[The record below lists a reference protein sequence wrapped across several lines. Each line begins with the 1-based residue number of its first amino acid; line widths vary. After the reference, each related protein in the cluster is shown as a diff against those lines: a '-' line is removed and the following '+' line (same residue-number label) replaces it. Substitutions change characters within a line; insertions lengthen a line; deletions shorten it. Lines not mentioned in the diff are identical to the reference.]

1 MNTKF
6 PPIPLLTPQVPDL
19 KALTPYFVEIDKNRY
34 YSNFGPLVK
43 KLETRLTERF
53 QPHIQTPVHV
63 VTTSSATLG
72 LELALASLDL
82 PKGARVLVPAL
93 TFVATLT
100 AVIHAGYVPVVTDIN
115 EQNWLLTPEIA
126 EQAIQQTQ
134 AQVILAVATF
144 GQPQD
149 TKAWAR
155 LQEKLGVH
163 VIIDAAG
170 AFGSQWIETTDI
182 PVVFSMHA
190 TKSLVAGEGGFVV
203 CGNEKSAS
211 LIRELSNFGINL
223 DTSAQLPVGHLS
235 DVGTNAKLSEFHAA
249 VGLAS
254 LDSWDTQA
262 ATRNRI
268 HAEYRQIMN
277 AVCGSQLMWQ
287 AGIELTAPNT
297 LCVRVGSE
305 EKRARLEEIC
315 LANGIGTRR
324 WYQPLLHQHAKKIT
338 PIIHLDTIKAE
349 LVATDLIGLPFSP
362 FITPEQIQYIADTVY
377 KAIHSSL

>member
-1 MNTKF
+1 
-6 PPIPLLTPQVPDL
+6 VPDL
-19 KALTPYFVEIDKNRY
+19 QALNPYFAEIDKNRY

-43 KLETRLTERF
+43 KLEERLAARF

-100 AVIHAGYVPVVTDIN
+100 AVIHAGYVPVVTDIDA
-115 EQNWLLTPEIA
+115 QNWLLTPEIA
-126 EQAIQQTQ
+126 EQAIKETQ

-170 AFGSQWIETTDI
+170 AFGSQWIEATNI

-203 CGNEKSAS
+203 CGNQKSAS

-254 LDSWDTQA
+254 LDNWDAQA
-262 ATRNRI
+262 ADRSRI
-268 HAEYRQIMN
+268 HAEYRNILD
-277 AVCGSQLMWQ
+277 ALCGHVLTWQ
-287 AGIELTAPNT
+287 AGIELAAPNT
-297 LCVRVGSE
+297 LCVRVGSS
-305 EKRARLEEIC
+305 EKRVRLEEIC
-315 LANGIGTRR
+315 IKQEIGTRR

-338 PIIHLDTIKAE
+338 PIIHLDTTTAE
-349 LVATDLIGLPFSP
+349 LIATDLIGLPFSP
-362 FITPEQIQYIADTVY
+362 FITTEQIEYIADTVY
-377 KAIHSSL
+377 KAIY